1 MPVVIHLNL
10 STWFKFVVEYKKD
23 IPSFKG
29 TYTRKRIDKL
39 STTTITPE
47 SILTE
52 KDIVNDV
59 CNECKR
65 LDLTLLQCGGIC
77 PDIGQNNFFFI

>member
-1 MPVVIHLNL
+1 M
-10 STWFKFVVEYKKD
+10 EKD
-23 IPSFKG
+23 IPTFKG
-29 TYTRKRIDKL
+29 TYTRKRIEKL

-65 LDLTLLQCGGIC
+65 LDPTFLQCDGIC
-77 PDIGQNNFFFI
+77 PDIGQHIFFYFSFHCLNKI

>member
-1 MPVVIHLNL
+1 MSP
-10 STWFKFVVEYKKD
+10 
-23 IPSFKG
+23 FKG
-29 TYTRKRIDKL
+29 TYTKKKSEKI

-65 LDLTLLQCGGIC
+65 LDPTFFQCDGIC
-77 PDIGQNNFFFI
+77 PDIGQHYFSILAFIV